1 MLPFSGDPYFGR
13 VEIETCLKFKAVGNC
28 FVIEFRVGCEKKY
41 IVKDVLAFVWNV
53 KHNEKFSYGK
63 NLEFIHSLEAFTEE
77 SREVLS
83 FIMEWV
89 ENHYGTYMER
99 YEQLQHISTEV
110 KVRGAFPLI
119 QESCKSC
126 FLYLIRA
133 VLN

>member
-63 NLEFIHSLEAFTEE
+63 ILNLFILWKLLPKNPEMCF
-77 SREVLS
+77 RLS
-83 FIMEWV
+83 WNGWRTIMV
-89 ENHYGTYMER
+89 
-99 YEQLQHISTEV
+99 HIWNV
-110 KVRGAFPLI
+110 MN
-119 QESCKSC
+119 SCS
-126 FLYLIRA
+126 I
-133 VLN
+133 